1 MAVSEK
7 ERLGQNIKSFRMARN
22 MSQSQLA
29 ERLWID
35 RSSLSSYEIGK
46 RTPDIYMLC
55 RIADELDLPLDVL
68 VGRKKLKDYA
78 EAYCRDRNQ
87 DIQYHD

>member
-1 MAVSEK
+1 MIDAQND
-7 ERLGQNIKSFRMARN
+7 RDTIGTNIKIYRKARN
-22 MSQSQLA
+22 LSQSQLA

-35 RSSLSSYEIGK
+35 RSSLSGYEIGK

-68 VGRKKLKDYA
+68 VGRKYK
-78 EAYCRDRNQ
+78 N
-87 DIQYHD
+87 H

>member
-1 MAVSEK
+1 MIYRGEGMIAAESEK
-7 ERLGQNIKSFRMARN
+7 ERLGRNIKSFREARN

-35 RSSLSSYEIGK
+35 RSSLSGYEIGK

-55 RIADELDLPLDVL
+55 RIADELELSLDVL
-68 VGRKKLKDYA
+68 VGRREEED
-78 EAYCRDRNQ
+78 CSF
-87 DIQYHD
+87 

>member
-1 MAVSEK
+1 MITAEPEK
-7 ERLGQNIKSFRMARN
+7 GMIGQNIKSFRKARN

-29 ERLWID
+29 EKLWID

-46 RTPDIYMLC
+46 RTPDIYMLW

-68 VGRKKLKDYA
+68 VGRKELKDYA
-78 EAYCRDRNQ
+78 GSSF
-87 DIQYHD
+87 

>member
-1 MAVSEK
+1 MGYKRGLRGIMIDAQND
-7 ERLGQNIKSFRMARN
+7 RDTIGTNIKIFRKARN
-22 MSQSQLA
+22 LSQSQLA

-35 RSSLSSYEIGK
+35 RSSLSGYEIGK

-68 VGRKKLKDYA
+68 VGRKYK
-78 EAYCRDRNQ
+78 N
-87 DIQYHD
+87 H

>member
-1 MAVSEK
+1 MIAVE
-7 ERLGQNIKSFRMARN
+7 EGHDTLGKNIKNFREARN
-22 MSQSQLA
+22 LSQSQLA

-55 RIADELDLPLDVL
+55 RIADELKLSLDEL
-68 VGRKKLKDYA
+68 VGRKAVGGDGK
-78 EAYCRDRNQ
+78 
-87 DIQYHD
+87 

>member
-1 MAVSEK
+1 MIDAQND
-7 ERLGQNIKSFRMARN
+7 RDTIGTNIKIFRKARN
-22 MSQSQLA
+22 LSQSQLA

-35 RSSLSSYEIGK
+35 RSSLSGYEIGK

-68 VGRKKLKDYA
+68 VWQNDCSIYNGGKY
-78 EAYCRDRNQ
+78 
-87 DIQYHD
+87 

>member
-1 MAVSEK
+1 MIDAQND
-7 ERLGQNIKSFRMARN
+7 RDTIGTNIKIFRKARN
-22 MSQSQLA
+22 LSQSQLA

-35 RSSLSSYEIGK
+35 RSSLSGYEIGK

-68 VGRKKLKDYA
+68 VGRKYK
-78 EAYCRDRNQ
+78 NN
-87 DIQYHD
+87 

>member
-1 MAVSEK
+1 MIST
-7 ERLGQNIKSFRMARN
+7 RTGQDTIGINIKTFRKARN
-22 MSQSQLA
+22 LSQSQLA

-35 RSSLSSYEIGK
+35 RSSLSGYEIGK

-68 VGRKKLKDYA
+68 VGREYKK
-78 EAYCRDRNQ
+78 
-87 DIQYHD
+87 H

>member
-1 MAVSEK
+1 MIDAQND
-7 ERLGQNIKSFRMARN
+7 RDTIGTNIKIFRKARN
-22 MSQSQLA
+22 LSQSQLA

-35 RSSLSSYEIGK
+35 RSSLSGYEIGK

-68 VGRKKLKDYA
+68 VGRKYK
-78 EAYCRDRNQ
+78 N
-87 DIQYHD
+87 H

>member
-1 MAVSEK
+1 MYMITAEPEK
-7 ERLGQNIKSFRMARN
+7 GMLGQNIKSFRKARN

-29 ERLWID
+29 EKLWID

-68 VGRKKLKDYA
+68 VGRKELKDYA
-78 EAYCRDRNQ
+78 DSSF
-87 DIQYHD
+87 

>member
-1 MAVSEK
+1 MIDAQND
-7 ERLGQNIKSFRMARN
+7 RDTIGTNIKIFRKARN
-22 MSQSQLA
+22 LSQSQLA

-35 RSSLSSYEIGK
+35 RSFLSGYEIGK

-68 VGRKKLKDYA
+68 VGRKYK
-78 EAYCRDRNQ
+78 N
-87 DIQYHD
+87 H

>member
-1 MAVSEK
+1 MAAAKFGK
-7 ERLGQNIKSFRMARN
+7 EILGQSIRSCRKARN
-22 MSQSQLA
+22 LSQSQLA

-35 RSSLSSYEIGK
+35 RSSLSGYEIGK

-68 VGRKKLKDYA
+68 VGRRELEDYTA
-78 EAYCRDRNQ
+78 E
-87 DIQYHD
+87 I

>member
-1 MAVSEK
+1 MINAQND
-7 ERLGQNIKSFRMARN
+7 RDTIGTNIKIFRKARN
-22 MSQSQLA
+22 LSQSQLA

-35 RSSLSSYEIGK
+35 RSSLSGYEIGK

-68 VGRKKLKDYA
+68 VGRKYK
-78 EAYCRDRNQ
+78 N
-87 DIQYHD
+87 H